1 MCPHCGVGPRAGAR
15 MCSRVACRVATSDSA
30 RPRARRSDALQRQ
43 AGACTRERPQNGI
56 ARLPTHARWRSP
68 SATIGVRLATPNENE
83 AARARL
89 ACQSKPL
96 LPRVRAKAS
105 RGFEP
110 RSLDSES
117 RVLTVTPRGRL
128 HTHRARPLWPKQGPA
143 MQKLAAPHASARD
156 GNAPPQPRRSR
167 AKSST
172 TTRMMAQTLDPA
184 YRFPT
189 EDDEEGQ
196 PG

>member
-1 MCPHCGVGPRAGAR
+1 MRCNGKRAPAPLSVPETASRACERTPDGAAPARQSACG
-15 MCSRVACRVATSDSA
+15 SA
-30 RPRARRSDALQRQ
+30 VRDEQTVLA
-43 AGACTRERPQNGI
+43 
-56 ARLPTHARWRSP
+56 
-68 SATIGVRLATPNENE
+68 RLATPNENE

-128 HTHRARPLWPKQGPA
+128 HTHRARPLRPKQGPA

-172 TTRMMAQTLDPA
+172 TTRMMAQTLGPA